1 MKAALSVSL
10 SALMLTACVY
20 VPAEYTAGPVH
31 GDPKKIVERI
41 MYEQPESKRP
51 QYVEV
56 HDDYLEFGEGSPP
69 DLPICGS
76 VAAAMFTGG
85 ISCLV
90 HHGQD
95 INKKDVTRLYYRTM
109 VEAKLLDRTS
119 LKGHWYIVE
128 PRTAQGRKLAD
139 VYVADR
145 KDAENFIDA
154 LMALHA
160 AVPATE

>member
-1 MKAALSVSL
+1 MKTSLSVALSSL
-10 SALMLTACVY
+10 ALAACVY
-20 VPAEYTAGPVH
+20 VPADYTAGPVH

-51 QYVEV
+51 EYVEV
-56 HDDYLEFGEGSPP
+56 TDAYVEFGAGSK
-69 DLPICGS
+69 GS
-76 VAAAMFTGG
+76 SRETLTGFNH
-85 ISCLV
+85 SS
-90 HHGQD
+90 
-95 INKKDVTRLYYRTM
+95 KKDVTRVYYRTM
-109 VEAKLLDRTS
+109 VEAKLLDRAS

-145 KDAENFIDA
+145 QGAENFIDA
-154 LMALHA
+154 LMALRA